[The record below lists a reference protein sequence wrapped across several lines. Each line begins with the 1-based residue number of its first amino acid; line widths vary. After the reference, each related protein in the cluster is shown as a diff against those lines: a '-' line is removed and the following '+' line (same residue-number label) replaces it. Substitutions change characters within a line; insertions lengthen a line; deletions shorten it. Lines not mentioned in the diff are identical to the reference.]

1 MIITKNKTGKTLH
14 ASRFQQFLER
24 QIQMPMHLIRDMFN
38 FSRADLFKSLQ
49 ITFAVMMPIVIA
61 QIAGQSELGIICFL
75 AALYAILADV
85 GGAYRA
91 RALSMGIATIWMAL
105 GSLIATLAGTI
116 PWLAVLVVVLWSF
129 AGGMMAV
136 YGNGGVKFSYV
147 VIVIFMAMI
156 DLAQPSTTLDL
167 QYSLV
172 YLLGGA
178 WAMLVMLILWP
189 FHPYR
194 PVRAAIADYYR
205 SLGNFLTQISQAS
218 TEQEARPVLGTRQQL
233 AEAHDHAHS
242 IVMST
247 RSRRFGTHPTGRQ
260 LLLLTIQGDQLYNSA
275 VALSEHIYSAV
286 QHEHFAHVQAHIQTA
301 MSAVIQVL
309 NELATTMTNETRK
322 LDRKHIQ
329 TAQQILAQEEAAL
342 RVLLHQ
348 SRKDD
353 ATYSALTNL
362 RNLQSTLRT
371 MSKTVEGMGNG
382 VYQLNTHQPG
392 ELRTLAPATLEFA
405 EQRSLFQIGKEK
417 LALLKDNLTPR
428 SVVFRYA
435 LRLAISLGAAVSVTH
450 ALHTIH
456 GFWVSLT
463 IISVLNK
470 PEISG
475 THKRALQRVMGT
487 ILGGILAAFLVLV
500 LQDQLALLVLMF
512 VLSVFT
518 FAHLTGNYRT
528 FVFFLTPLVIALF
541 DLQSIGNWQLA
552 LLRVFNTLV
561 GGGIALLAGYL
572 FWPQWERERL
582 PQQLARTINANRQF
596 FHAVMQV
603 YQAKNT
609 VQGMLRRARQYA
621 HLENSNA
628 AVAFQRL
635 LGEPRNQQGDVE
647 RFHALVVYNQHLND
661 NITALAE
668 QSTTLSGHNKL
679 PELARFANEAESLLH
694 EVEKAVRTDQ
704 HTIQKLSLDESLQEV
719 QAALQQITAMRTQAL
734 NTSNLADSA
743 YSEAVRDFAP
753 INAQLDHLAQD
764 VTGMYELQAA
774 N

>member
-1 MIITKNKTGKTLH
+1 MIITNNTDKTPH
-14 ASRFQQFLER
+14 ASRLHQFLEQ
-24 QIQMPMHLIRDMFN
+24 QIQVPMHLIRDIFN

-49 ITFAVMMPIVIA
+49 ITFAVMMPIIIA
-61 QIAGQSELGIICFL
+61 QIVGQPELGIICFL

-105 GSLIATLAGTI
+105 GSLIATLAGTT
-116 PWLAVLVVVLWSF
+116 PWLAILVVVLWSF
-129 AGGMMAV
+129 GGGMMAV

-156 DLAQPSTTLDL
+156 DLAQPSTTIAL

-172 YLLGGA
+172 YLIGGA

-189 FHPYR
+189 LHPYK
-194 PVRAAIADYYR
+194 PVRAAIADYYC

-218 TEQEARPVLGTRQQL
+218 NEQEARPVLGTRQRL

-247 RSRRFGTHPTGRQ
+247 RSRRFGAHPTGRQ
-260 LLLLTIQGDQLYNSA
+260 LLLLTLQGDQLYHSA

-286 QHEHFAHVQAHIQTA
+286 QHEHFASVQAHIQTA

-309 NELATTMTNETRK
+309 NELAATMTNETRK
-322 LDRKHIQ
+322 LDRNSLQ
-329 TAQQILAQEEAAL
+329 TAQQILAKEEAAL

-348 SRKDD
+348 SRKND
-353 ATYSALTNL
+353 ATYSVLTNL
-362 RNLQSTLRT
+362 RNLQSTLHT

-382 VYQLNTHQPG
+382 VYQLSTHQRG
-392 ELRTLAPATLEFA
+392 ELRTIAPATVEFA
-405 EQRSLFQIGKEK
+405 EQRSLLQIGKEK
-417 LALLKDNLTPR
+417 LSLLKDNLTPR

-500 LQDQLALLVLMF
+500 LHDQLAVLVLMF

-528 FVFFLTPLVIALF
+528 FVLFLTPLVIALF
-541 DLQSIGNWQLA
+541 DLQSIGNWHLA

-582 PQQLARTINANRQF
+582 PQQLARTISANRQF

-603 YQAKNT
+603 YQGKND
-609 VQGMLRRARQYA
+609 VQGMLRKAHQHA

-628 AVAFQRL
+628 AIAFQRL

-647 RFHALVVYNQHLND
+647 RFHALVAYNQHLND

-668 QSTTLSGHNKL
+668 QSATLSGRSEL
-679 PELARFANEAESLLH
+679 PELARFADETENLLN

-704 HTIQKLSLDESLQEV
+704 HTIQKISLDESLQEV
-719 QAALQQITAMRTQAL
+719 QAALQQIIAMRTQAL
-734 NTSNLADSA
+734 STSDLADSA

-774 N
+774 T